1 MHVVVDDH
9 SRYATVRVKEDETTE
24 SVTKQLLETYQ
35 LHASIG
41 IVVKQSLTD
50 DGSGAKENVC

>member
-9 SRYATVRVKEDETTE
+9 SRYATVRVKEDETAE
-24 SVTKQLLETYQ
+24 SVTKQLLQTYQ
-35 LHASIG
+35 IHASID
-41 IVVKQSLTD
+41 IVVKQALND